1 MKNILS
7 VLAVLFCLSTVA
19 AQSYAIGHIQITYND
34 PARQNRAIQT
44 EIYYPAAV
52 AGESVPVANGT
63 FPVITYGHGFVMVWS
78 AYQNIWDAL
87 VPEGYIVAFPRTE
100 GSVSPV
106 HAEFGADLAFLIAKI
121 QSEGAQNTSSLFYNH
136 VGSTSAVMGHSMGGG
151 SSFLAAENNNS
162 ITTMV
167 TMAAANTNP
176 SSIAAAQ
183 NISIPS
189 LVIAGQ
195 NDCVAPPA
203 QHQIPM
209 YDSLNSSCKAYVE
222 ILGGGHCYFAESNF
236 NCSFGEGTCSPN
248 PTISRTEQQ
257 DAAQDFSLLW
267 LNYYLKND
275 CAAWSAFQDSLAI
288 STRVSGQIT
297 CAWAS
302 PVITSNG
309 NQLNST
315 SAATYQW
322 LLNGNPVPNANAQTY
337 SPTQNGLYQV
347 AVTYSG
353 SPCPD
358 TSNAINFVMT
368 GLLDFRSQVFIHLF
382 PVPADNELNF
392 SARFDGTTMVSVV
405 DLTGRTVYSAVMELH
420 DGQTNTINTQALTD
434 GMYQLLIRSETADVF
449 AQNYFSVL
457 HR

>member
-1 MKNILS
+1 MRKIL
-7 VLAVLFCLSTVA
+7 VLFALMLSA
-19 AQSYAIGHIQITYND
+19 KSLLAQSYAIGHIQITYND

-44 EIYYPAAV
+44 EIYYPAAA
-52 AGESVPVANGT
+52 AGESVPVASGT
-63 FPVITYGHGFVMVWS
+63 FPVISYGHGFVMVWS
-78 AYQNIWDAL
+78 AYQNIWQAL
-87 VPEGYIVAFPRTE
+87 VPAGYIVAFPRTE

-106 HAEFGADLAFLIAKI
+106 HAEFGADLAFLITKI

-162 ITTMV
+162 ITTMI

-183 NISIPS
+183 NITIPS

-203 QHQIPM
+203 QHQVPM

-248 PTISRTEQQ
+248 PTISRAEQQ
-257 DAAQDFSLLW
+257 DAAQDFSLMW
-267 LNYYLKND
+267 LNFYLKND
-275 CAAWSAFQDSLAI
+275 CAAWSAFQDSVTLSNRVNAQMSCAI
-288 STRVSGQIT
+288 
-297 CAWAS
+297 AS
-302 PVITSNG
+302 PVISANG

-315 SAATYQW
+315 AAATYQW
-322 LLNGNPVPNANAQTY
+322 LLNGIAIPGEVNQSSTPA
-337 SPTQNGLYQV
+337 QNGMYEV
-347 AVTYSG
+347 VVTYNA

-358 TSNAINFVMT
+358 TSNQINWVMT
-368 GLLDFRSQVFIHLF
+368 GTAGINAREWNVF
-382 PVPADNELNF
+382 PVPADDQLNLIAAN
-392 SARFDGTTMVSVV
+392 SGPATIVISDM
-405 DLTGRTVYSAVMELH
+405 TGRIIKQEEITLISGQSVSLSTIALL
-420 DGQTNTINTQALTD
+420 DGLYQIQMIDKKTD
-434 GMYQLLIRSETADVF
+434 QITKKLF
-449 AQNYFSVL
+449 NVL

>member
-1 MKNILS
+1 MKKIICLF
-7 VLAVLFCLSTVA
+7 VLALATNSLL
-19 AQSYAIGHIQITYND
+19 AQSYAVGHIQITYND

-52 AGESVPVANGT
+52 AGESVPVASGT
-63 FPVITYGHGFVMVWS
+63 FPVIAYGHGFVMVWS
-78 AYQNIWDAL
+78 AYQNIWEAL
-87 VPEGYIVAFPRTE
+87 VPAGYIVAFPRTE
-100 GSVSPV
+100 GNVSPV

-176 SSIAAAQ
+176 SSIAAAS
-183 NISIPS
+183 NITIPS

-203 QHQIPM
+203 QHQLPM

-222 ILGGGHCYFAESNF
+222 ILGGGHCYFAENNF
-236 NCSFGEGTCSPN
+236 NCSFGEGTCTPN
-248 PTISRTEQQ
+248 PTISRAEQQ
-257 DAAQDFSLLW
+257 DASQDFALMW
-267 LNYYLKND
+267 LNFYLKND
-275 CAAWSAFQDSLAI
+275 CAAWTAFQDSMVSSARVNAQMSCAI
-288 STRVSGQIT
+288 V
-297 CAWAS
+297 S
-302 PVITSNG
+302 PVITSSG

-315 SAATYQW
+315 AAATYQW
-322 LLNGNPVPNANAQTY
+322 LLNGSPVAGATSQNYT
-337 SPTQNGLYQV
+337 PTQNGLYEV
-347 AVTYSG
+347 VVTYNG

-358 TSNAINFVMT
+358 TSNQINWVMT
-368 GLLDFRSQVFIHLF
+368 GLQEIAPEFLQVF
-382 PVPADNELNF
+382 PVPADQQLNF
-392 SARFDGTTMVSVV
+392 VSSTSGDFEIVITDMAGRSV
-405 DLTGRTVYSAVMELH
+405 FSTVQFLEAGQNASLNTSVLTE
-420 DGQTNTINTQALTD
+420 
-434 GMYQLLIRSETADVF
+434 GMYQLQIFSETNGSRS
-449 AQNYFSVL
+449 QKLFSVM